1 MPAGRQNPPF
11 PPDRPERLERL
22 ERLERS
28 ERLERLERLERR
40 ERSAP
45 KRSWQKETF
54 QTFLS
59 FLSFLDAAK
68 KPPPAKTGEGCL
80 ASSGRF
86 ELPAPR
92 LGEAPIRH
100 QEMLCS
106 AKKSRNFKAFS
117 LFHIS

>member
-1 MPAGRQNPPF
+1 MGTFCPKTFQNV
-11 PPDRPERLERL
+11 
-22 ERLERS
+22 
-28 ERLERLERLERR
+28 
-40 ERSAP
+40 P

-92 LGEAPIRH
+92 LGGE
-100 QEMLCS
+100 CS
-106 AKKSRNFKAFS
+106 IQLSYEDKA
-117 LFHIS
+117 LPAV